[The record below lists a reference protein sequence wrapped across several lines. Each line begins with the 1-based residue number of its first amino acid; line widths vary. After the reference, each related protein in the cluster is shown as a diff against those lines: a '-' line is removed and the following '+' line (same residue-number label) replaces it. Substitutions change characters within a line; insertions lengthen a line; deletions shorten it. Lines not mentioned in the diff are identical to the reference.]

1 MRKRTAIAVAI
12 TSLVAL
18 ILWHFEMNT
27 TGAAGARPDTE
38 FVVGSD
44 PYLPIQNLEP
54 AY

>member
-1 MRKRTAIAVAI
+1 MRKGTAIAVAI
-12 TSLVAL
+12 TSLVAT
-18 ILWHFEMNT
+18 ILWHFEIN
-27 TGAAGARPDTE
+27 TGAADARPDTE